1 MEKRRAIGGSTST
14 GVLKLIAL
22 VFMFIDHSGK
32 MLFPGVMEM
41 RMLGRIAF
49 PLYCWCL
56 VVGFHYTRS
65 VPKYMLRLLI
75 IGAASQPLYMVAL
88 NHGWTEPNIFLTL
101 LLGLA
106 ALWGLRQKWFGSQFW
121 APIIALALSVAL
133 KCDYGWKGVLLILL
147 LYAVQESKAGI
158 ASVMIGFCLYWGNG
172 SLTVRNVFGLSL
184 QPLLQTPI
192 IKTLIDP
199 WLRLQALAILS
210 LPLLLIPLPR
220 LKLPSWVGYALYPLH
235 LVVLIAAELIVEAGP
250 VILRFQNIIP

>member
-32 MLFPGVMEM
+32 MLFPGVTEM

-56 VVGFHYTRS
+56 VVGFNYTRS

-75 IGAASQPLYMVAL
+75 IGVVSQPLYMVAL
-88 NHGWTEPNIFLTL
+88 NHTWTEPNIFLTL

-106 ALWGLRQKWFGSQFW
+106 AMWGLREKWFGSQFW
-121 APIIALALSVAL
+121 APAIALVLAVVFG
-133 KCDYGWKGVLLILL
+133 CDYGWKGVLLILL
-147 LYAVQESKAGI
+147 LYAVQERKAGI
-158 ASVMIGFCLYWGNG
+158 AAVMVAFCLYWG
-172 SLTVRNVFGLSL
+172 SSSAVVRSVFGISM
-184 QPLLQTPI
+184 QPLLTFS
-192 IKTLIDP
+192 LRSLFEP

-210 LPLLLIPLPR
+210 LPLMLIPLPKM
-220 LKLPSWVGYALYPLH
+220 KLPSWLGYALYPLH
-235 LVVLIAAELIVEAGP
+235 LV
-250 VILRFQNIIP
+250 ILALLERLPL